1 MPIVYKV
8 VKGFLS
14 DILTFENEVTSH
26 LLVGFTVVGEP
37 KVEGTEICQHMI
49 FRMVPTP

>member
-14 DILTFENEVTSH
+14 DILTFEEEVKSH

-37 KVEGTEICQHMI
+37 KIEGTEIYQHML
-49 FRMVPTP
+49 FRMHTIP